1 MADEEI
7 NSPVPAVGEVAPD
20 FTLPSTDG
28 TPVTLS
34 ALRGKPVILYFYPKD
49 DTPGCT
55 VEACNFR
62 DAWHVIQREGVVVL
76 GVSRD
81 SVKSHQQFSEKFG
94 LLFPLLADEDGAVV
108 RRYGQWVEKNMMG
121 NTYMGV
127 ARSTFAIALMEPSAT
142 SGRRSTRRTRR
153 GDAGRRPRYAMLSPR
168 LLQVLRR

>member
-20 FTLPSTDG
+20 FTLQSTDG

-81 SVKSHQQFSEKFG
+81 SVESHQKFAEKFG
-94 LLFPLLADEDGAVV
+94 LLFPLLADEDGTVV

-121 NTYMGV
+121 NKYMGV
-127 ARSTFAIALMEPSAT
+127 ARSTFYIRPDGTIGHVWEKVKPDGHAEETLAVVRADAAASA
-142 SGRRSTRRTRR
+142 
-153 GDAGRRPRYAMLSPR
+153 
-168 LLQVLRR
+168 

>member
-55 VEACNFR
+55 IEACNFR
-62 DAWHVIQREGVVVL
+62 DAWHEIQRDGVVVL
-76 GVSRD
+76 GSPGEYP
-81 SVKSHQQFSEKFG
+81 SFSTVERKKIAETALKNRHG
-94 LLFPLLADEDGAVV
+94 MSIIIQNGTSNFP
-108 RRYGQWVEKNMMG
+108 
-121 NTYMGV
+121 
-127 ARSTFAIALMEPSAT
+127 
-142 SGRRSTRRTRR
+142 
-153 GDAGRRPRYAMLSPR
+153 
-168 LLQVLRR
+168 

>member
-1 MADEEI
+1 MTDEETS
-7 NSPVPAVGEVAPD
+7 SPVPAVGEVAPD

-28 TPVTLS
+28 APVTLS

-62 DAWHVIQREGVVVL
+62 DAWHEIQRDGVLVL
-76 GVSRD
+76 GISRD

-94 LLFPLLADEDGAVV
+94 LLFPLLADEDGTVV

-121 NTYMGV
+121 HTYMGV
-127 ARSTFAIALMEPSAT
+127 ARTTFYI
-142 SGRRSTRRTRR
+142 RRDGTIGKVWEKVRPDGHAQETLDFIRA
-153 GDAGRRPRYAMLSPR
+153 DAAPTA
-168 LLQVLRR
+168 